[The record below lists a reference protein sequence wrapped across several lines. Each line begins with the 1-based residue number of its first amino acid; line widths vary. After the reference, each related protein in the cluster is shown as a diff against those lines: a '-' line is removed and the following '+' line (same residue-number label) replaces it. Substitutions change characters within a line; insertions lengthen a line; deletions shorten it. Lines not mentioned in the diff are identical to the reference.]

1 VRIGL
6 LRLLR
11 EVWLGF
17 LIGVVAPLG
26 VWGLG
31 KVHWSS
37 SSHSHRAVAPGPH
50 LRRPVP
56 ARSFLE
62 RLIPPPGGRLPG
74 VHVDTQ
80 IRKAVAKLPLDRK
93 IAQLL
98 LVGFAGRTIKAP
110 FYGTL
115 GRIDLGGVAFD
126 RDNYQSPDQISTL
139 AAGVSN
145 TTSDPRT
152 HTPPFIVAPQEGG
165 DFSAFPNLP
174 PFDNAADL
182 HSTSLAAR
190 EARDASKALTQ
201 IGFNGVLA
209 PDLDVSAS
217 TDQPL
222 AGRAFSDVPS
232 RVSAYATATIG
243 AYRSAHMLSAPGHFP
258 GIGAAGQSTDQ
269 GPTEVGLSMKDLGRR
284 DLVPFRAAIRA
295 GAQAILLGH
304 AGYQPDDFVVPAS
317 LSRAI
322 ATRLLRGQLGFK
334 GMAITDDLEAGAI
347 TSQTTVPKAAV
358 TAIQAGADM
367 VWISGPESDWLG
379 AYRAILAAVR
389 SKRVPMLRINTAVT
403 RIITAKRELGLK
415 NQKRTIPLGAPGSQ

>member
-1 VRIGL
+1 MRIGL

-80 IRKAVAKLPLDRK
+80 IRKVVAKLPLDRK

-115 GRIDLGGVAFD
+115 GRMDLGGVAFD

-258 GIGAAGQSTDQ
+258 GI
-269 GPTEVGLSMKDLGRR
+269 
-284 DLVPFRAAIRA
+284 
-295 GAQAILLGH
+295 LLGH

>member
-1 VRIGL
+1 VRQGL
-6 LRLLR
+6 FRFLR
-11 EVWLGF
+11 EIWLG
-17 LIGVVAPLG
+17 LAIGIVAPLA

-31 KVHWSS
+31 KVDWHA
-37 SSHSHRAVAPGPH
+37 SSHSHRAVAPGPP
-50 LRRPVP
+50 LKRPIP

-62 RLIPPPGGRLPG
+62 HLIPPPGGRLPG

-80 IRKAVAKLPLDRK
+80 IRRQVGKLPLERK

-98 LVGFAGRTIKAP
+98 LVGFAGRTVKAP

-115 GRIDLGGVAFD
+115 GRMDLGGVAFD
-126 RDNYQSPDQISTL
+126 RDNYQSPNQISTL
-139 AAGVSN
+139 AAAVSN
-145 TTSDPRT
+145 TTADPRT

-190 EARDASKALTQ
+190 EARDSAKALTQ
-201 IGFNGVLA
+201 VGFNGVLA

-232 RVSAYATATIG
+232 KVASYAGATIG

-258 GIGAAGQSTDQ
+258 GIGAAGQSTDN
-269 GPTEVGLSMKDLGRR
+269 GPTEVGLGMKDLARR

-295 GAQAILLGH
+295 GAPAVLLGH

-334 GMAITDDLEAGAI
+334 GVAITDDLEAGAI

-358 TAIQAGADM
+358 MAIEAGADM
-367 VWISGPESDWLG
+367 VWISSPESDWIA
-379 AYRAILAAVR
+379 AYKALLAAVR
-389 SKRVPMLRINTAVT
+389 AKRIPMLRIDTAVT
-403 RIITAKRELGLK
+403 RIVTAKRELGLK
-415 NQKRTIPLGAPGSQ
+415 NQTRKIPPGAPGS